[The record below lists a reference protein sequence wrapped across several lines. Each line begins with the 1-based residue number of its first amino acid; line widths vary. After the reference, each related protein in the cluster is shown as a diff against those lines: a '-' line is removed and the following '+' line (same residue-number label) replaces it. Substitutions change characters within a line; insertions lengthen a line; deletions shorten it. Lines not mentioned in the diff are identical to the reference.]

1 MRRWLIL
8 ISVAFGVFGAVLLGL
23 LYTPPGHSI
32 IASLIG
38 DLSGGKVRI
47 AGLRGNL
54 PGAMHAD
61 SLEIADADGVWLRA
75 EGLSLDWSAFQV
87 LQNRYHITRITSGR
101 VIVLRRP
108 RQETS
113 TGENPQIDIDAV
125 SLPRIEIAKAV
136 IGRAALLG
144 AQGAAHY
151 TSLKKFSADLT
162 VSRLDSNDRYRVNGG
177 IDDAVATGTLSIFEG
192 PKGILGALLG
202 FPGFAPI
209 NASATAGGSRTA
221 NTVSFRVS
229 AGALRASGKGTFSLT
244 ERRANLDFLATAPAM
259 QPNADIAWQS
269 LVLDG
274 HLRGPLDAPQISGRL
289 RVQAAKFSGAEI
301 GMLAADVS
309 GDKGSVDVDGTATS
323 LRLPGEHPDL
333 FAGAPVT
340 VKAHADLTKPSRP
353 VAFQLSHPLATIV
366 GNADT
371 AGAQR
376 VSADVTIPQLAP
388 FAALA
393 SENVRGDARLKFTLA
408 QAAGAMAVTGDGKLR
423 MEGASLVTRLLG
435 GTSTI
440 GFAAKI
446 HGTDVTDSRL
456 AIESAG
462 LRTEAKG
469 EFVGRRL
476 NYAAQVSFLDLSRFA
491 KTLSGSLA
499 LSVNVNGPFETA
511 IISASGDA
519 DMASRGFARQHI
531 AIGLQATG
539 LPRPA
544 SARFHANG
552 DLDGSK
558 IALNGTLTAEGK
570 KGSSA
575 KFNADW
581 KSLHATGDI
590 AFPQTGS
597 PSGAGSFEVKQLA
610 DLATFIGTN
619 IAGSVTATA
628 NLKAQDKTSVLSLNA
643 RGSKIATSG
652 VKLNDVTA
660 AGNIGDPFGKPAFA
674 LALAADGIETEGIS
688 GRGSGRLD
696 GPENNLAATL
706 TAELSDADG
715 NPIHVQANAVLDLA
729 KKKAALQTFKA
740 GWRAQTIALETPA
753 HFDFAQGLAVDRF
766 AAHVGGGEIAV
777 SGRMAPKLALS
788 VKVKNIDLKTLHTVV
803 PDVPVAGMLS
813 ADVEL
818 GGTPEAPTG
827 TFDLQGRGLRALD
840 YSDRV
845 VAPANLDAHGT
856 LNGHVAALDATL
868 SAGKSA
874 HLELSGD
881 APLRAG
887 EHMKLHLT
895 GAADIATFNPILL
908 ASGRQA
914 RGTLAVDMNFAGTCE
929 APFASGGA
937 KITGGEV
944 QDFARGVRIQ
954 GVEAT
959 LTAAGNILKIASFSA
974 RAGQGTIT
982 GSGTI
987 DLGAPGFPIDLTLE
1001 AHDARPVENDLMTV
1015 TLSGNVK
1022 LAGKLNGAA
1031 TLSGKITVTRG
1042 EINLPDRFPPQ
1053 VAILNVRHRG
1063 QKPPSAH
1070 LISRIVTLDLTVVAP
1085 GQIFVRGRGVDAV
1098 VGGRIRITGTSD
1110 APLVGGGF
1118 TMDRGT
1124 FSLAGQTLDFTT
1136 GKVSFDGAGVRNTL
1150 DPTLNFVAQTSSGG
1164 TTATLT
1170 LGGYVSAPKIA
1181 LSSSPQ
1187 LPQDEVLAH
1196 LLFQQSVKQLTPLQL
1211 AQLAQ
1216 IIAELGGGS
1225 SGFNPLGAIRKQLGL
1240 DRLSVGS
1247 TTGGSSGTES
1257 QATVEAGKYVSRNI
1271 YVGAKQNLSGG
1282 TQVQVQVD
1290 ITKRLKAQATLST
1303 TTNATVTKGNTAQD
1317 NGSSVG
1323 LSYQFEY

>member
-8 ISVAFGVFGAVLLGL
+8 ISVVVGVFGAVLLGL

-32 IASLIG
+32 LASLIG
-38 DLSGGKVRI
+38 SFSGGKVRV
-47 AGLRGNL
+47 AGLSGNL
-54 PGAMHAD
+54 PGALHAD
-61 SLEIADADGVWLRA
+61 SLEIADANGVWLRV
-75 EGLSLDWSAFQV
+75 EDLSLDWSAFQV
-87 LQNRYHITRITSGR
+87 LQNRYHITRITAGR
-101 VIVLRRP
+101 VVVLRIP
-108 RQETS
+108 RQENS
-113 TGENPQIDIDAV
+113 TGEQPQIDIESAM
-125 SLPRIEIAKAV
+125 LPRIEIAKPV
-136 IGRAALLG
+136 IGRPALLG
-144 AQGAAHY
+144 AEGTLHY
-151 TSLKKFSADLT
+151 ASLQKLRADLKI
-162 VSRLDSNDRYRVNGG
+162 SRLDSNDRYRVAGG
-177 IDDAVATGTLSIFEG
+177 IADGVVTGTLSIFEG

-209 NASATAGGSRTA
+209 NASATAAGGRTA
-221 NTVSFRVS
+221 NTVVFQVS
-229 AGALRASGKGTFSLT
+229 AGGLRASGHGTFSIT
-244 ERRANLDFLATAPAM
+244 DRRADLDFSATAPAM
-259 QPNADIAWQS
+259 KPNADMAWQS
-269 LVLDG
+269 LALDG
-274 HLRGPLDAPQISGRL
+274 HMRGSLDAPQISGKL
-289 RVQAAKFSGAEI
+289 RVQDAKFSGAEI
-301 GMLAADVS
+301 GMLSADVS
-309 GDKGSVDVDGTATS
+309 GDKGALDVDGTATS
-323 LRLPGEHPDL
+323 VRIPGEHPDL
-333 FAGAPVT
+333 FAGAPVKI
-340 VKAHADLTKPSRP
+340 KAHADLKTPSRP
-353 VAFQLSHPLATIV
+353 VAFSLSHPLATV
-366 GNADT
+366 SGNADT
-371 AGAQR
+371 AGAQH

-393 SENVRGDARLKFTLA
+393 GEEVHGDAKLKLTLA
-408 QAAGAMAVTGDGKLR
+408 ETAGTMAVSVDSKLR

-435 GTSTI
+435 GNASLS
-440 GFAAKI
+440 FAANI
-446 HGTDVTDSRL
+446 RGSDVTDSHL

-469 EFVGRRL
+469 EFVGRKL
-476 NYAAQVSFLDLSRFA
+476 NYAAQVRFPDLSRFA
-491 KTLSGSLA
+491 KTLSGTLA
-499 LSVNVNGPFETA
+499 LSVNVDGPPETA
-511 IISASGDA
+511 SISASGDA
-519 DMASRGFARQHI
+519 DMASKGFARQHI
-531 AIGLQATG
+531 VIGLHATG
-539 LPRPA
+539 LPRPV
-544 SARFHANG
+544 SARFQANG
-552 DLDGSK
+552 NLDGSR
-558 IALNGTLTAEGK
+558 IALTGNLATDARGR
-570 KGSSA
+570 SA
-575 KFNADW
+575 KLNADW
-581 KSLHATGDI
+581 KSLHATGDV
-590 AFPQTGS
+590 AFPRTGS
-597 PSGAGSFEVKQLA
+597 QSGAGSFEVKQLA
-610 DLATFIGTN
+610 DLATFVG
-619 IAGSVTATA
+619 AGLSGSVSATA
-628 NLKAQDKTSVLSLNA
+628 NLKAQGKTSVLSLNA

-660 AGNIGDPFGKPAFA
+660 NGSIGDPFGKPGFA
-674 LALAADGIETEGIS
+674 LALSADGIETEGIS
-688 GRGSGRLD
+688 GRGTARLD

-715 NPIHVQANAVLDLA
+715 NPIPVQTSAVLDLV
-729 KKKAALQTFKA
+729 KKNVSLQTFKA
-740 GWRAQTIALETPA
+740 DWRSQTMALQAPA

-766 AAHVGGGEIAV
+766 AAKVGGGEVAV

-788 VKVKNIDLKTLHTVV
+788 LKAQNIELSTLHSFM
-803 PDVPVAGMLS
+803 PDVAVAGTLS
-813 ADVEL
+813 ADAEL

-845 VAPANLDAHGT
+845 VAPANLDVQGT
-856 LNGHVAALDATL
+856 LNGRSAALDATL

-874 HLELSGD
+874 RLELTGD

-887 EHMKLHLT
+887 EHMNLHLT
-895 GAADIATFNPILL
+895 GTADLATFNPILL
-908 ASGRQA
+908 ASGRQT
-914 RGTLAVDMNFAGTCE
+914 RGTLAVDMNFAGTPE

-959 LTAAGNILKIASFSA
+959 VTADGRKLKIASISA
-974 RAGQGTIT
+974 RAGPGTIK

-1001 AHDARPVENDLMTV
+1001 ANGARPIENDLMTA

-1022 LAGKLNGAA
+1022 LAGKLEGAA

-1053 VAILNVRHRG
+1053 VAILDVRRRG
-1063 QKPPSAH
+1063 QKPPAH
-1070 LISRIVTLDLTVVAP
+1070 HVSRVVALDLTVTAP

-1098 VGGRIRITGTSD
+1098 VGGRIHITGTSD
-1110 APLVGGGF
+1110 YPLVGGGF
-1118 TMDRGT
+1118 TMKRGT

-1150 DPTLNFVAQTSSGG
+1150 DPTLDFVAQTSSGG

-1211 AQLAQ
+1211 AQIAQ
-1216 IIAELGGGS
+1216 IIAELGGSG

-1257 QATVEAGKYVSRNI
+1257 QTTVEAGKYVARNV

-1290 ITKRLKAQATLST
+1290 ITRRLKAQATLST

>member
-1 MRRWLIL
+1 MRRRLIV
-8 ISVAFGVFGAVLLGL
+8 IAIAVGAMLVTLLLGL
-23 LYTPPGHSI
+23 FYTPPGHSVV
-32 IASLIG
+32 ASLIG
-38 DLSGGKVRI
+38 SFSGGRVKVTGLSG
-47 AGLRGNL
+47 ALPGNL
-54 PGAMHAD
+54 HAD

-75 EGLSLDWSAFQV
+75 EDLSLDWSAFAA
-87 LQNRYHITRITSGR
+87 LQNRYHIQRIAAGR
-101 VIVLRRP
+101 VIVLRKP
-108 RQETS
+108 RQEKS
-113 TGENPQIDIDAV
+113 SGEEPEIDIDSAL
-125 SLPRIEIAKAV
+125 LPRIEIAKSV

-144 AQGAAHY
+144 AQGAVHY
-151 TSLKKFSADLT
+151 ASLKKLRADLT

-177 IDDAVATGTLSIFEG
+177 IDDGVATGTLSIFEG

-209 NASATAGGSRTA
+209 NASATAGGDRNA
-221 NTVSFRVS
+221 NRIVFRIS
-229 AGALRASGKGTFSLT
+229 AGALRASGKGTFSIAG
-244 ERRANLDFLATAPAM
+244 RRADLDFLATAPAM

-274 HLRGPLDAPQISGRL
+274 HMRGPLDAPQVSGRL
-289 RVQAAKFSGAEI
+289 RVQDAKFSGAEI
-301 GMLAADVS
+301 GMLSADVS
-309 GDKGSVDVDGTATS
+309 GDKGSLDVDGTATS
-323 LRLPGEHPDL
+323 VRIPGEHPNL
-333 FAGAPVT
+333 FASAPVV

-353 VAFQLSHPLATIV
+353 VAFQLSHPLATIS

-371 AGAQR
+371 GSSTQH

-388 FAALA
+388 FAAL
-393 SENVRGDARLKFTLA
+393 EGEDVRGDAKVKFTLA
-408 QAAGAMAVTGDGKLR
+408 QTSGTMAITVDSKLR
-423 MEGASLVTRLLG
+423 MEGTSLVTRLLG

-446 HGTDVTDSRL
+446 HGTDVTDSHL
-456 AIESAG
+456 AIEGAG

-469 EFVGRRL
+469 EFLGRRL
-476 NYAAQVSFLDLSRFA
+476 NYAATVRFPDLSRFA
-491 KTLSGSLA
+491 KTLSGTLV

-511 IISASGDA
+511 SISASGDA
-519 DMASRGFARQHI
+519 DMASKGFKRQHI

-539 LPRPA
+539 LPRPE
-544 SARFHANG
+544 SARFQANG

-558 IALNGTLTAEGK
+558 IALNGTLTADGK
-570 KGSSA
+570 GHTA
-575 KFNADW
+575 KLNADW
-581 KSLHATGDI
+581 KSLHATGDVT
-590 AFPQTGS
+590 FPQTGS
-597 PSGAGSFEVKQLA
+597 PSGAGSFDVKQLA
-610 DLATFIGTN
+610 DLATFIGTD

-628 NLKAQDKTSVLSLNA
+628 NLKAQGKTSLLSLNA
-643 RGSKIATSG
+643 RGSKIATPG
-652 VKLNDVTA
+652 VKLNEVTA
-660 AGNIGDPFGKPAFA
+660 NGGIADPFGKPGFA
-674 LALAADGIETEGIS
+674 LALAADGIETESVS
-688 GRGSGRLD
+688 GRGTARLD

-715 NPIHVQANAVLDLA
+715 NPIHVQTGAVLDLL
-729 KKKAALQTFKA
+729 KKKAALQTLKA
-740 GWRAQTIALETPA
+740 DWRAQTMALEAPA
-753 HFDFAQGLAVDRF
+753 HFDIAQGLAVDRF
-766 AAHVGGGEIAV
+766 AASVGGGEIAV
-777 SGRMAPKLALS
+777 SGRVAPKLALS
-788 VKVKNIDLKTLHTVV
+788 VRAKNIDLKTLHAFM
-803 PDVPVAGMLS
+803 PDVAVAGTLS
-813 ADVEL
+813 ADADL
-818 GGTPEAPTG
+818 GGTPQAPTG
-827 TFDLQGRGLRALD
+827 TFDVQGRGLRALD

-845 VAPANLDAHGT
+845 VSPANLDAHGT
-856 LNGHVAALDATL
+856 LNGRVAAFDATL

-874 HLELSGD
+874 RLELSGD
-881 APLRAG
+881 APLKPG
-887 EHMKLHLT
+887 EHMNLHLT
-895 GAADIATFNPILL
+895 GTAEIATFNPILL

-914 RGTLAVDMNFAGTCE
+914 RGTLSVDMNFAGTPQ
-929 APFASGGA
+929 APVASGGA
-937 KITGGEV
+937 KLTGGDV

-954 GVEAT
+954 AIEAT
-959 LTAAGNILKIASFSA
+959 VTAAGNKLKIASISS
-974 RAGQGTIT
+974 RAGPGTIT

-987 DLGAPGFPIDLTLE
+987 DLGAPGFPVDLTLE
-1001 AHDARPVENDLMTV
+1001 AKDARPVENDLVTA

-1031 TLSGKITVTRG
+1031 TLSGKVTVTRG

-1053 VAILNVRHRG
+1053 VAILNVRRRG
-1063 QKPPSAH
+1063 QPIPKH
-1070 LISRIVTLDLTVVAP
+1070 LISRVVTLDLTVAAP

-1098 VGGRIRITGTSD
+1098 VGGRIHITGTSD
-1110 APLVGGGF
+1110 NPLVGGGF

-1170 LGGYVSAPKIA
+1170 LGGYVSQPKIT
-1181 LSSSPQ
+1181 LTSSPQ
-1187 LPQDEVLAH
+1187 LPQDEILAH

-1211 AQLAQ
+1211 AQIAQ
-1216 IIAELGGGS
+1216 IIAELGGSG

-1247 TTGGSSGTES
+1247 TTGGSSGSES
-1257 QATVEAGKYVSRNI
+1257 QTTVEAGKYVSRNI

-1303 TTNATVTKGNTAQD
+1303 TTNATVTKGNAAQD

>member
-75 EGLSLDWSAFQV
+75 EDLSLDWSAFQV
-87 LQNRYHITRITSGR
+87 LQNRYHITRITAGR

-113 TGENPQIDIDAV
+113 TGENPQIDIDAA
-125 SLPRIEIAKAV
+125 SLPRIEIAKSV

-144 AQGAAHY
+144 AEGALHY
-151 TSLKKFSADLT
+151 TSLKKLSADLT

-177 IDDAVATGTLSIFEG
+177 IDDGVATGTLAIFEE

-209 NASATAGGSRTA
+209 NASATAGGSRSA
-221 NTVSFRVS
+221 NTVSFRIS
-229 AGALRASGKGTFSLT
+229 AGALHASGKGTFSLT

-274 HLRGPLDAPQISGRL
+274 RMRGPLDAPQVSGRL
-289 RVQAAKFSGAEI
+289 RVQDAKFSGAEI

-323 LRLPGEHPDL
+323 LRLPGEHPAL
-333 FAGAPVT
+333 FASAPVT

-353 VAFQLSHPLATIV
+353 VAFQLTHPLATIS

-393 SENVRGDARLKFTLA
+393 GENVRGDARLKFTLA
-408 QAAGAMAVTGDGKLR
+408 QSAGAIAVTGDGKLR
-423 MEGASLVTRLLG
+423 MDGASLVTRLLG
-435 GTSTI
+435 GNSTI

-476 NYAAQVSFLDLSRFA
+476 NYAAQLRFPDLSRFA
-491 KTLSGSLA
+491 KTLNGSLA

-511 IISASGDA
+511 SISASGDA

-531 AIGLQATG
+531 AIGFQATG

-544 SARFHANG
+544 SARFQANG
-552 DLDGSK
+552 NLDGSK
-558 IALNGTLTAEGK
+558 IALTGNLTADGK
-570 KGSSA
+570 GQTA
-575 KFNADW
+575 KLNADW

-597 PSGAGSFEVKQLA
+597 PSGASSFEVKQLA
-610 DLATFIGTN
+610 DLATFVGTN
-619 IAGSVTATA
+619 IAGSVTAVA
-628 NLKAQDKTSVLSLNA
+628 NLKAQGKTSVLGLNV

-660 AGNIGDPFGKPAFA
+660 NGSIGDPFGKPGFA
-674 LALAADGIETEGIS
+674 LALAADGIETEGVS
-688 GRGSGRLD
+688 GRGTARLD

-706 TAELSDADG
+706 TSELSDADG
-715 NPIHVQANAVLDLA
+715 NPIHVQANAVLDLV

-740 GWRAQTIALETPA
+740 GWRAQTIALEAPA

-777 SGRMAPKLALS
+777 SGRIAPKLALS
-788 VKVKNIDLKTLHTVV
+788 VRVKNIDLKTLHTVV
-803 PDVPVAGMLS
+803 PDVPVAGTLS
-813 ADVEL
+813 ADADL

-827 TFDLQGRGLRALD
+827 TFDVQGRGLRALD

-895 GAADIATFNPILL
+895 GTADIATFNPILL

-914 RGTLAVDMNFAGTCE
+914 RGTLAVDMNFAGTWE

-954 GVEAT
+954 GIEAT
-959 LTAAGNILKIASFSA
+959 VTADGRKLKIASVSA
-974 RAGQGTIT
+974 RAGPGTIT

-987 DLGAPGFPIDLTLE
+987 DLGAPGFPLDLALE
-1001 AHDARPVENDLMTV
+1001 AHDARPIENDLMTA

-1022 LAGKLNGAA
+1022 LAGRLDEAA

-1063 QKPPSAH
+1063 QKPPAH
-1070 LISRIVTLDLTVVAP
+1070 LVSRVVALDLTVAAP

-1098 VGGRIRITGTSD
+1098 VGGSIHITGTSD
-1110 APLVGGGF
+1110 YPLVGGGF

-1187 LPQDEVLAH
+1187 LPQDEILAH